1 MNRMFT
7 LRTIAEKFPEI
18 IMLTNR
24 LKSTLAVALIGM
36 SSSLLAAPITVQDN
50 YFGADALS
58 YGDVVGADSD
68 FDIES
73 MEVDQN
79 GSDFVFKINTAFAG
93 KSGTLFNGLTAGS
106 TGIGYGDLFLSNQW
120 SPIGSAPYSKDDAS
134 NGTNWTYGLML
145 TDRYNDVGGDVF
157 LYELPGS
164 NLDDAFISDNL
175 MTGGIWREGQEVTIK
190 TDGKTGFN
198 VGSWSSTSSALTIS
212 ADLGQ
217 STLVNGEKLA
227 FHWGMTC
234 ANDVIEG
241 EVDINK
247 VPEPG
252 TIGLAALALTGMF
265 FMRRRSS
272 KS

>member
-1 MNRMFT
+1 MSVNRM
-7 LRTIAEKFPEI
+7 
-18 IMLTNR
+18 
-24 LKSTLAVALIGM
+24 KSTIAVALLGM

-50 YFGADALS
+50 YVGADDNG
-58 YGDVVGADSD
+58 YGDVVGADAD
-68 FDIES
+68 FNIES
-73 MEVDQN
+73 MEVAQN
-79 GSDFVFKINTAFAG
+79 GADFEFKINTTFAD
-93 KSGTLFNGLTAGS
+93 KAGTLFPNLTAGG

-120 SPIGSAPYSKDDAS
+120 SPIGSAPYAADDAS

>member
-1 MNRMFT
+1 
-7 LRTIAEKFPEI
+7 
-18 IMLTNR
+18 
-24 LKSTLAVALIGM
+24 VQD
-36 SSSLLAAPITVQDN
+36 TVQDN
-50 YFGADALS
+50 YVGADDNG

-120 SPIGSAPYSKDDAS
+120 SPIGSAPYSGDDAS
-134 NGTNWTYGLML
+134 NGTNWTWGLVL
-145 TDRYNDVGGDVF
+145 SDRFNNNGGSVSLF
-157 LYELPGS
+157 QLPGS
-164 NLDDAFISDNL
+164 NASTTILSDQL
-175 MTGGIWREGQEVTIK
+175 MDGSTGAQWRYGQEV
-190 TDGKTGFN
+190 
-198 VGSWSSTSSALTIS
+198 
-212 ADLGQ
+212 
-217 STLVNGEKLA
+217 LVNAGAGATESGAVSPSGDVGTWSLAADQLNISVNLGLTDIPNGDSLA

-241 EVDINK
+241 EVDLKK

>member
-1 MNRMFT
+1 
-7 LRTIAEKFPEI
+7 
-18 IMLTNR
+18 MLTNR

-50 YFGADALS
+50 YFGADARS

-164 NLDDAFISDNL
+164 NLDDDAFISDNL